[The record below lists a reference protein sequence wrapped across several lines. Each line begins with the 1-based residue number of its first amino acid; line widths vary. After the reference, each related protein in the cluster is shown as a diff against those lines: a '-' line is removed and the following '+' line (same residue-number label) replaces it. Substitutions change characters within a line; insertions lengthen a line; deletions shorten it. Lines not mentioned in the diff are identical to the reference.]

1 MSWRHH
7 HYLLQWGTALKNCPK
22 AAVYIYYR
30 LTINNPTWANTLNIN
45 ININSAFRKIW
56 NGTPKFMPE
65 NRWNWYIDC
74 RISDGQPVLWKMCW
88 CWAAGMYLSLC
99 KQTLEKHG
107 YKQSRQIIIGIQRF
121 LQFDVKLVDIPG
133 RKVGLIKLMGKIVDV
148 GGLAGGLKDG
158 CN

>member
-1 MSWRHH
+1 
-7 HYLLQWGTALKNCPK
+7 
-22 AAVYIYYR
+22 
-30 LTINNPTWANTLNIN
+30 
-45 ININSAFRKIW
+45 
-56 NGTPKFMPE
+56 
-65 NRWNWYIDC
+65 
-74 RISDGQPVLWKMCW
+74 
-88 CWAAGMYLSLC
+88 MYLSLC